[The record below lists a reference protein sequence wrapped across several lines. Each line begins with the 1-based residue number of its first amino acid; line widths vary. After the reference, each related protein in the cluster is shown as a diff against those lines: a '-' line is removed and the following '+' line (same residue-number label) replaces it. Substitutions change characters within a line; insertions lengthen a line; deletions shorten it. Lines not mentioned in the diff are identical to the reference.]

1 MLIGYRL
8 FNDIFFAKHYNQNQI
23 IVGDF
28 STLNNKVSE
37 YLYRSFEEIHGFAI
51 KKQKFI
57 DIF

>member
-1 MLIGYRL
+1 M
-8 FNDIFFAKHYNQNQI
+8 

-37 YLYRSFEEIHGFAI
+37 YLYRSFEEINGFAI

-57 DIF
+57 DIFKDPIGGRIKPQIN